1 MTTITAEMIKAAE
14 VLVGVDYT
22 AAERAQ
28 MLDNLEGQIA
38 SAKAR
43 RGVALANSVP
53 MALQCHPPDP
63 RLMPD
68 PKGASVAAGFWAMDA
83 PSGRNLGFSAVFSA
97 NDSQALGLCA
107 IAANTGCGC
116 RRMWPL
122 SALTLSSLARLPSRR
137 SVPFCRT

>member
-14 VLVGVDYT
+14 ALVGVDYT

-63 RLMPD
+63 RPMPD
-68 PKGASVAAGFWAMDA
+68 AKGASVAAGFWAMDA

-97 NDSQALGLCA
+97 NDSQALGALRNCRKYRLRLPQDVAIVGFDTIEFGATAVTPICA
-107 IAANTGCGC
+107 I
-116 RRMWPL
+116 L
-122 SALTLSSLARLPSRR
+122 
-137 SVPFCRT
+137 